1 MSKYEITL
9 EWLKSKWEPGMTGTD
24 LARAAHLSRAA
35 ITRYREMLREDGY
48 PLKEIHKFPRRGTPG
63 FEKAMDELAAQVK
76 PGEGSKGFYKRI
88 GISKVTFYRLRPE
101 LTKKGVTFSRK
112 KQYPER
118 LKEAAR
124 EKRRKAIALYNAGYP
139 STIIADKTGYSRITV
154 GDYIRL
160 YKRGEMTEDGRIVGK
175 AQRKLGGQPEDQA
188 DQNAPRG

>member
-9 EWLKSKWEPGMTGTD
+9 AWLKSKWEPGMTGTD

-35 ITRYREMLREDGY
+35 ITRYREMLRKDGY
-48 PLKEIHKFPRRGTPG
+48 PLKGIHKFPKRGTPE

-76 PGEGSKGFYKRI
+76 PGEGTKSFYKRI
-88 GISKVTFYRLRPE
+88 GLSNVTFYKLLPE
-101 LTKKGVTFSRK
+101 LEKRGVTFFHK
-112 KQYPER
+112 QQYPER

-124 EKRRKAIALYNAGYP
+124 EKRRKVIALYNAGC
-139 STIIADKTGYSRITV
+139 SNTIIADKTGYTRTTV
-154 GDYIRL
+154 KDYTEL

>member
-1 MSKYEITL
+1 MIKYEITL
-9 EWLKSKWEPGMTGTD
+9 AWLKSKWEPGMTGAD
-24 LARAAHLSRAA
+24 LARAAHLSRTA
-35 ITRYREMLREDGY
+35 ITRYREMLRKDGY
-48 PLKEIHKFPRRGTPG
+48 PLKGIHKFPKRGTPE

-76 PGEGSKGFYKRI
+76 PGEGVVRFYKRI
-88 GISKVTFYRLRPE
+88 GISENTFYKLRPE
-101 LTKKGVTFSRK
+101 LTKRGVTFSHK

-124 EKRRKAIALYNAGYP
+124 EKRRKAIALYNAGYS
-139 STIIADKTGYSRITV
+139 STIIADKTGYSRVTV
-154 GDYIRL
+154 WDYIGL